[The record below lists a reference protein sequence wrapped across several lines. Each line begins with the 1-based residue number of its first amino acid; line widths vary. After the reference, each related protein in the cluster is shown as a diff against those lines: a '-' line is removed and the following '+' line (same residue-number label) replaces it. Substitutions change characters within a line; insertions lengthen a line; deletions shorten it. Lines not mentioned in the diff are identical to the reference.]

1 VLLRRGFV
9 ARLACSA
16 GATRL
21 RLAPAR
27 SAKFLRRKRFN
38 LITSRSRLLRTSG
51 FRIAVLYLL
60 LLSVTLF
67 TLTAFVYWSTT
78 GLVDRQ
84 MKETVEAE
92 IRGLADVYRDEG
104 LPRLVEAIG
113 ERSGPGGDP
122 KDVYLL
128 IDSEQEWLAG
138 NLETWPEGRMG
149 SDGWLEVR
157 LEQSG
162 DDPDSPHLVRGRVFD
177 LEGGYRLF
185 VGHDTNEQDDFRDI
199 LLRALGWGLP
209 PALLFGLVGGALIG
223 RYSLRR
229 VDAVRTTGEEIINGD
244 LSRRVPLSGSG
255 DEFDRLAAT
264 INEMLDR
271 IDTLMSGM
279 RLVTDSLAHDLRSPL
294 TRAKSGIELA
304 LRQDLDAQ
312 AYKHAL
318 EQTGSELETIL
329 HTFGSL
335 INIARAEAGVNR
347 LALNS
352 LDLSALLG
360 DLIEVYQPIA
370 ENAGLCMISE
380 IAPETVIV
388 GHRQLLGQAV
398 ANLLDNAIKF
408 TPAGGQIH
416 VSLKRDGAPQLTVRD
431 CGPGIPSAE
440 RDRVLQRFVRLDN
453 SRGMPGSGLGLS
465 LVAAVAKLHGARL
478 ELGDNGPGLRVTLQF
493 PDR

>member
-1 VLLRRGFV
+1 MQ
-9 ARLACSA
+9 
-16 GATRL
+16 T
-21 RLAPAR
+21 
-27 SAKFLRRKRFN
+27 
-38 LITSRSRLLRTSG
+38 RLLRTSG

-67 TLTAFVYWSTT
+67 ALTAFVYWSTS

-128 IDSEQEWLAG
+128 INSEQEWLAG

-162 DDPDSPHLVRGRVFD
+162 DADEPHLVRGRVFD
-177 LEGGYRLF
+177 LEGGYKLF
-185 VGHDTNEQDDFRDI
+185 VGHDTNEQEDFRDI
-199 LLRALGWGLP
+199 LLRALCWGLP

-229 VDAVRTTGEEIINGD
+229 IDAVRTTGEEIINGD
-244 LSRRVPLSGSG
+244 LSRRVSLSGSG

-279 RLVTDSLAHDLRSPL
+279 RLVTDSLAHDLRGPL

-304 LRQDLDAQ
+304 LRQELNPQ

-318 EQTGSELETIL
+318 EQTGTELETIL
-329 HTFGSL
+329 RTFEAL

-347 LALNS
+347 LALS
-352 LDLSALLG
+352 ALDLSALVS
-360 DLIEVYQPIA
+360 DLVEVYQPIA
-370 ENAGLCMISE
+370 ENAGLCMSSE
-380 IAPETVIV
+380 IAPEILIV
-388 GHRQLLGQAV
+388 GHRQLLGQAI
-398 ANLLDNAIKF
+398 ANLVDNAIKF
-408 TPAGGQIH
+408 TSAGGQMQ
-416 VSLKRDGAPQLTVRD
+416 VSVQGGGAPRLTIRD
-431 CGPGIPSAE
+431 FGPGIPEAE
-440 RDRVLQRFVRLDN
+440 RERVLQRFVRLDH
-453 SRGMPGSGLGLS
+453 SRGTPGSGLGLS

-478 ELGDNGPGLRVTLQF
+478 ELADNQPGLVVILQF
-493 PDR
+493 PER